1 MSISGQADSQ
11 QEAGVAEGWHV
22 APTRAA
28 MPFTCRPLYYGR
40 HGLVAAGHYLAA
52 AAGAR
57 AYELGGNAAD
67 AAAAAGFCLTV
78 VLPQSNGIAG
88 ECPMLVFDPKSRRVT
103 SISGQGTA
111 PQLATLDW
119 FQRQGISLIPGDGLL
134 PATVPASFG
143 AWITLLQQFG
153 RLGLAETLGPAVD
166 LARSGFPVYPGLTAA
181 INSSA
186 SRFREWWP
194 SSAEQFMPG
203 NRAPMPGDVLRQPAW
218 AATFQQALDLEAR
231 ERGRGR
237 ESALEEVRR
246 WFYRGPVAEAI
257 EQFAAHTAV
266 PGVTGNYKG
275 LIRATDLAA
284 YETRLEEPVSYRYR
298 GVDVY
303 KCGPWTQG
311 PVFLQQLAILQRFDL
326 AALGHNSPEYV
337 HTVVEAAKLAFA
349 DREAYYGDPR
359 FGNVP
364 LERLLADRYAVERAA
379 LIDSIA
385 SGDVRAGS
393 AAPQLAASG
402 PTVDPRVYRGDTTHV
417 DAADESGLMISATPS
432 GGWFPSSPVIP
443 GLGFPLGTR
452 GQMFVLEAGHPNA
465 LAPGKRPRATLTP
478 SLALRGGEPW
488 LAFGTPGGD
497 QQDQWTL
504 QFFLNVVDFGMD
516 LQTAIEAASFHTL
529 HLRNS
534 FYPRELVAQRVVV
547 ERRLAE
553 STVAALRDRG
563 HDVTVSAPWSHGQV
577 TAISRDAAT
586 GVLAGAASPRAQT
599 AYVAGR

>member
-1 MSISGQADSQ
+1 
-11 QEAGVAEGWHV
+11 
-22 APTRAA
+22 

-57 AYELGGNAAD
+57 AYDLGGNAAD

-88 ECPMLVFDPKSRRVT
+88 ECPMLVFDPQRRCVV
-103 SISGQGTA
+103 SISGQGAA
-111 PQLATLDW
+111 PRLATLDW
-119 FQRQGISLIPGDGLL
+119 FQQQGISLIPGDGLL

-153 RLGLAETLGPAVD
+153 RLGLAETLGPAVE
-166 LARSGFPVYPGLTAA
+166 LARSGFPVYPGLSAA
-181 INSSA
+181 INASA
-186 SRFREWWP
+186 TRFREWWP

-203 NRAPMPGDVLRQPAW
+203 NRVPLPGDVLCQPAW
-218 AATFQQALDLEAR
+218 AATFQQALDIEVR

-246 WFYRGPVAEAI
+246 WFYRGPVADAI
-257 EQFAAHTAV
+257 EGFAANTAV
-266 PGVTGNYKG
+266 PGITGSHKG
-275 LIRATDLAA
+275 LIRAADLAD
-284 YETRLEEPVSYRYR
+284 YETLLEDPVSYRYR
-298 GVDVY
+298 GVDVF

-311 PVFLQQLAILQRFDL
+311 PVFLQQLAILQQFDL
-326 AALGHNSPEYV
+326 RALGHNSPEYI

-359 FGNVP
+359 FAQVP
-364 LERLLADRYAVERAA
+364 LDRLLADEYAMQRAA
-379 LIDSIA
+379 LIGGSA
-385 SGDVRAGS
+385 SGDVRPGDL
-393 AAPQLAASG
+393 APQEATAG
-402 PTVDPRVYRGDTTHV
+402 PAVDPRVYRGDTTHV
-417 DAADESGLMISATPS
+417 DATDETGLMISATPS
-432 GGWFPSSPVIP
+432 GGWFPSSPVMP

-452 GQMFVLEAGHPNA
+452 GQMFVLQAGHPNA
-465 LAPGKRPRATLTP
+465 LEPGKRPRATLTP
-478 SLALRGGEPW
+478 SLALRNGRPW

-516 LQTAIEAASFHTL
+516 LQTAIEAASVHTL

-534 FYPRELVAQRVVV
+534 FYPRELVPQRVVV
-547 ERRLAE
+547 EGRLPAA
-553 STVAALRDRG
+553 TVDALRSRG
-563 HDVTVSAPWSHGQV
+563 HDVTVSGPWSHGQV
-577 TAISRDAAT
+577 TAIGWDGAS
-586 GVLAGAASPRAQT
+586 GVLSGAASPRAQT

>member
-1 MSISGQADSQ
+1 
-11 QEAGVAEGWHV
+11 
-22 APTRAA
+22 
-28 MPFTCRPLYYGR
+28 
-40 HGLVAAGHYLAA
+40 VAAGHYLAA

-57 AYELGGNAAD
+57 AYTLGGNAAD

-88 ECPMLVFDPKSRRVT
+88 ECPMLVYDPKRQQVV

-111 PQLATLDW
+111 PRLATLDW
-119 FQRQGISLIPGDGLL
+119 FREQKIGLIPGDGLL

-153 RLGLAETLGPAVD
+153 KLGLAETLGPAVE
-166 LARSGFPVYPGLTAA
+166 LAEAGFPVYPGLSAA
-181 INSSA
+181 INSSSA
-186 SRFREWWP
+186 RFREWWP
-194 SSAEQFMPG
+194 SSAEQFLPDG
-203 NRAPMPGDVLRQPAW
+203 RVPQAGEVLRQPAW
-218 AATFQQALDLEAR
+218 AATFQQALDLEVR

-237 ESALEEVRR
+237 EAALEEVRR

-257 EQFAAHTAV
+257 EAFAANTAV
-266 PGVTGNYKG
+266 QGVTGSHRG
-275 LIRATDLAA
+275 LIRAADLAG
-284 YETRLEEPVSYRYR
+284 YQTRLEEPVSYRYR
-298 GVDVY
+298 GIDVY

-326 AALGHNSPEYV
+326 AALGHNSPEYI

-349 DREAYYGDPR
+349 DREAYYGDP
-359 FGNVP
+359 GYSDVP
-364 LERLLADRYAVERAA
+364 LARLLADDYAEARAA
-379 LIDSIA
+379 MIGRMA
-385 SGDVRAGS
+385 SSDVRPGD
-393 AAPQLAASG
+393 LAAAAALAG
-402 PTVDPRVYRGDTTHV
+402 PAVDPRVYRGDTTHV
-417 DAADESGLMISATPS
+417 DAADDTGLMVAATPS
-432 GGWFPSSPVIP
+432 GAWFPSSPVIP

-478 SLALRGGEPW
+478 SLAMRDGQPW

-516 LQTAIEAASFHTL
+516 LQTAVEVPSFHTL

-534 FYPRELVAQRVVV
+534 FYPRELAPRRVVV
-547 ERRLAE
+547 EGRLPDVAVEELRR
-553 STVAALRDRG
+553 RG
-563 HDVTVSAPWSHGQV
+563 HDVRVSGPWAHGQV
-577 TAISRDAAT
+577 TAISWNGAS